1 MIFGM
6 PIALL
11 LAAIAI
17 PVIGLYILK
26 VRLRRVPVST
36 NLFWNQIFEEKPPK
50 SLWQNLR
57 HWLSLLAQL
66 LILAFLV
73 LAIADPILSWQSAS
87 ARRVVLIMD
96 ISASMKAADVE
107 PTRFAAAQKS
117 AQRFLDGVRE
127 RDNVAILSAGA
138 QPEVV
143 LGMGNHVPSLRR
155 AIDELKPVD
164 SHESIEPAITLAKQ
178 LIGDSPK
185 GQIIVF
191 TDQEDKRDRSDRTDL
206 IVDQSDRSDQTDLL
220 IEYRSMGTD
229 AGNVGITQFQTR
241 RSMVDAV
248 GYEILVEV
256 KNASDLPANCRLEIE
271 LGDRPVDILPLKL
284 QPNETWSRT
293 LEKTSLDGGVL
304 KASLAKW
311 EPAEGT
317 NKLVNNQLDVDDVA
331 WAILPARIIQ
341 PVLIV
346 SPGNLFLQKVF
357 EANPLVSVTVAKELP
372 TSWPANTVVVLHKLI
387 PTELPPNPLLI
398 IDPDNDCNL
407 FKLDG
412 NIDNPL
418 VTEQN
423 KESPL
428 MTHVRLDNVTF
439 PNTKK
444 ISFLTEP
451 VQSLASSVD
460 GDSLFSVAQNGN
472 SRVVVLGVNLE
483 ESDLAF
489 RTVFPILA
497 SNTIAWFTGQSGELS
512 LSLPGGATTLLKDP
526 PAQETEARASKRLWL
541 VSPSGSVQPHSGQT
555 VGPLNQTGVWELLS
569 SSGDANAST
578 QSGSSSTNA
587 PTLEE
592 LRKNG
597 TLVERFAVNLKNP
610 AETDLRRETTDQT
623 SATTIA
629 MASWLSYPLW
639 FYLALII
646 SLLLVAEWG
655 MYQRRVIA

>member
-155 AIDELKPVD
+155 AIDELRPVD

-191 TDQEDKRDRSDRTDL
+191 TDQEDKRDRSDRS
-206 IVDQSDRSDQTDLL
+206 DQTDQTDLL
-220 IEYRSMGTD
+220 VEYRSMGTD

-317 NKLVNNQLDVDDVA
+317 NKIVNNQLDVDDVA

-418 VTEQN
+418 VTAQN

-526 PAQETEARASKRLWL
+526 PAQETEAKASKRLWL

-569 SSGDANAST
+569 SSGDANGST